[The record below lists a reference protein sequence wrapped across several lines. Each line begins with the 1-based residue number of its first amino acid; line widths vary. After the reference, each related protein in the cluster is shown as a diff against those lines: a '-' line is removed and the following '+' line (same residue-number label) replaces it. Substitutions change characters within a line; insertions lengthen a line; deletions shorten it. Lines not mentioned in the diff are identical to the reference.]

1 MSNSALQ
8 IAAIV
13 TALLIASIAAV
24 AGYRVWRRRR
34 DLRRQLQQIESVAYE
49 SLRDV
54 VVPDGNGGEL
64 HVDFLLLTARGLLVA
79 DLREVRGTI
88 FGGETMNEWVVM
100 DGARRQT
107 MSNPLE
113 PLYDRV
119 AAVRQLAGAAPV
131 EGRVIFTGG
140 GRFAK
145 GRPPGVTMLESL
157 ASEFPPAD
165 RAAGSAAAVL
175 WRSAWEG
182 VSAAA
187 VPSPL
192 ARHR

>member
-1 MSNSALQ
+1 MPSIPLQ
-8 IAAIV
+8 IASAV

-24 AGYRVWRRRR
+24 AGYRAWRRRR
-34 DLRRQLQQIESVAYE
+34 NLRLRLRQIESVAYA

-79 DLREVRGTI
+79 DLREVSGTI
-88 FGGETMNEWVVM
+88 FGGETMDLWVVM
-100 DGARRQT
+100 DGARRHT

-113 PLYDRV
+113 PLFDRV
-119 AAVRQLAGAAPV
+119 AAVKQLAGEAPV
-131 EGRVIFTGG
+131 EGRVIFAGG

-157 ASEFPPAD
+157 PAEFPPAD
-165 RAAGSAAAVL
+165 HAAGSVAAAQ
-175 WRSAWEG
+175 WRTAWDS
-182 VSAAA
+182 VVAAT